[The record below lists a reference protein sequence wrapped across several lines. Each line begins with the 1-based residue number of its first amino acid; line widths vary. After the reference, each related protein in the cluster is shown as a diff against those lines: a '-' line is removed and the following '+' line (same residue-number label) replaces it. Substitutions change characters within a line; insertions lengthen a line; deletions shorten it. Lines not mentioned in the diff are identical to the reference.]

1 MGGGLYLIGAESD
14 TMKEG
19 RMKLIKDTA
28 SAWDTY
34 LVEGYPFGIEKID
47 RGAWYAFQLWGSRRI
62 YLDTKGVGK
71 DKAIKLM
78 NEKLEDYK
86 SRIVVAL

>member
-1 MGGGLYLIGAESD
+1 
-14 TMKEG
+14 
-19 RMKLIKDTA
+19 MKLIKDTA

-34 LVEGYPFGIEKID
+34 LVEGYPFGVEKID
-47 RGAWYAFQLWGSRRI
+47 RGAWYAFQLWGGRRI

-71 DKAIKLM
+71 DKAIELM
-78 NEKLEDYK
+78 AHKLEDYK